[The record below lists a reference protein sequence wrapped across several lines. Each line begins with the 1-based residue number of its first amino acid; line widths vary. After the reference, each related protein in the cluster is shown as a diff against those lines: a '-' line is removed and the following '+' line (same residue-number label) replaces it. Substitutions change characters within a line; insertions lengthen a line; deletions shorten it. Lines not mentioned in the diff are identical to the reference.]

1 MKYFTAFF
9 FWLFMTGVGLAVV
22 MAIMNSVH
30 LILGL
35 SDYILFGVTVLLH
48 ATIVLLITY
57 WTINKLK
64 KGKFGK

>member
-1 MKYFTAFF
+1 
-9 FWLFMTGVGLAVV
+9 MTGVGLAVV

-35 SDYILFGVTVLLH
+35 SDYILFGVTVLFH